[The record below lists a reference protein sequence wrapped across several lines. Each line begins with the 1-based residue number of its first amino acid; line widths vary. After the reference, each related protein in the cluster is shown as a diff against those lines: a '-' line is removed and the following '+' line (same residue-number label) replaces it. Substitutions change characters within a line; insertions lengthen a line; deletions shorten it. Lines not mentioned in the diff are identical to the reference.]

1 MRASL
6 SAWLQLYIIL
16 GDAKCAQTDSE
27 CAATFIIKVHH
38 ASGRVW
44 ANIFSSSG
52 NAFRRAM
59 VRNASRI
66 MRLVAILF
74 LGRITRRSVL
84 TEPTN
89 QCPAQIF
96 DLAS

>member
-1 MRASL
+1 MRLDGS
-6 SAWLQLYIIL
+6 
-16 GDAKCAQTDSE
+16 GQTLL
-27 CAATFIIKVHH
+27 V
-38 ASGRVW
+38 RL
-44 ANIFSSSG
+44 
-52 NAFRRAM
+52 AM
-59 VRNASRI
+59 RLDEPWFV

-74 LGRITRRSVL
+74 LGRITRRSVH